1 MITVWHSYTQYT
13 CYILY
18 MERFR
23 NLTENVSGK
32 LKCRRIEDLSV
43 EQLKS
48 RSTPKE
54 NLADIL
60 VLMGT
65 LIFESQPVL
74 RSAIVKLEDQKSE
87 TMSYQKELI
96 EVQNSLIACQNV
108 KLDSVQETVQTEI
121 RTFSDVVKETCT
133 GSGTETFTPAK
144 LKKVVRTAMIDGE
157 RPKNFLIF
165 GADEEL
171 FDNETKMADEDLSS

>member
-1 MITVWHSYTQYT
+1 M
-13 CYILY
+13 
-18 MERFR
+18 
-23 NLTENVSGK
+23 
-32 LKCRRIEDLSV
+32 
-43 EQLKS
+43 
-48 RSTPKE
+48 
-54 NLADIL
+54 
-60 VLMGT
+60 
-65 LIFESQPVL
+65 
-74 RSAIVKLEDQKSE
+74 KLEDQKSE